1 MVSIDTARV
10 ATCFVAA
17 ALAGAS
23 AAAFPSVARADES
36 PDPAASLPMP
46 DVPTTSDVGAVLG
59 ADSDDALADEL
70 AGALDSVGVVDDA
83 PAESLAPEPVPVTE
97 ASVPASAASA
107 DAAPSTGSAP
117 EQMTNQSGDITS
129 NAADTTGDTASGSGS
144 ASSPAST
151 LGSTAAVQSAPSNV
165 NVSVRVESPGDN
177 GAVTQVNIAASAGIG
192 AGDGALPSSPARA
205 SVPAP
210 TSSSQTAGAGQQ
222 TTTISPAGSGS
233 DPATGTWT
241 WEWDC
246 LSVPP
251 FTAISPSSSTTGSVP
266 SNWSWIWNCGDNTV
280 QYHGGTIGQYQPVNL
295 NVAIRISSPG
305 NDGPVTQSNIAI
317 GVSSG
322 RSSPDGHVPEASP
335 SPPSSVGSV
344 AFPGIASLPSIASLP
359 GLPSL
364 PAVLSPFVSAP
375 PSQVEGGDVSDVVF
389 GPELSLVEGP
399 VELPLVLPGLG
410 GAGATWLTG
419 PGLVRRGAIA
429 DLRRGVWVPGIV
441 PRLVSGP
448 LGAAARSSSI
458 DTGASSSNASDSRTH
473 AKPAPRWRTP
483 VPRSPASESAPLG
496 ASAAAATA
504 GGSSSGGLPLFLA
517 LPFLVALLDLA
528 RRVVLDRAASPSEHR
543 SRMPDNPG

>member
-1 MVSIDTARV
+1 MVSIDNARV

-36 PDPAASLPMP
+36 PDPAAAVPMP
-46 DVPTTSDVGAVLG
+46 DVPATSDVGAVLG

-70 AGALDSVGVVDDA
+70 AEALDSAGVVEDA
-83 PAESLAPEPVPVTE
+83 PAESPAPEPVPVTE
-97 ASVPASAASA
+97 ASAPAPAAST
-107 DAAPSTGSAP
+107 DAAPSTSSTP
-117 EQMTNQSGDITS
+117 EQMTDQSADITS
-129 NAADTTGDTASGSGS
+129 NAPDTTGDTASGSGS
-144 ASSPAST
+144 ASSPAKT

-165 NVSVRVESPGDN
+165 NVSVRVASPGDN
-177 GAVTQVNIAASAGIG
+177 GAVTQVNIAASAGIVADG
-192 AGDGALPSSPARA
+192 GALPSA
-205 SVPAP
+205 PAP
-210 TSSSQTAGAGQQ
+210 ASAPATTPSSQTAGAGQQ

-233 DPATGTWT
+233 APATGTWT

-251 FTAISPSSSTTGSVP
+251 FTAISPSGSTTGSVP

-280 QYHGGTIGQYQPVNL
+280 QYHGGTIGQYQPINL

-322 RSSPDGHVPEASP
+322 RSSPDGHAPEASP
-335 SPPSSVGSV
+335 SPPSSVGPV
-344 AFPGIASLPSIASLP
+344 AFPGIPSLPAIASLP

-375 PSQVEGGDVSDVVF
+375 SSPVEDGDVSDVVF
-389 GPELSLVEGP
+389 GPALSLVEGP
-399 VELPLVLPGLG
+399 VELPVVPGLG
-410 GAGATWLTG
+410 GAGATWLAG
-419 PGLVRRGAIA
+419 PGRVRRGAIA
-429 DLRRGVWVPGIV
+429 DLRRGVWGPGIV

-458 DTGASSSNASDSRTH
+458 GTSASSSKSSDSRTH

-483 VPRSPASESAPLG
+483 VPRSPAPESAPLG
-496 ASAAAATA
+496 ASAAAATT

-543 SRMPDNPG
+543 SRIPDNPG